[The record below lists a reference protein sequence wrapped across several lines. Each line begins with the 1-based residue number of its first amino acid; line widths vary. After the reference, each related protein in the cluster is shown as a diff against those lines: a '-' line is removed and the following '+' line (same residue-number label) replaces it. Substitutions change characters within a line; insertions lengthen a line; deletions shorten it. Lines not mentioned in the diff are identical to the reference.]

1 MVPALLLA
9 APLLLLLFIVA
20 MIIVVVVVIVPCHR
34 DHGRRRLS
42 SWSLSLSSPVLL
54 CRFFIAPMDSRT
66 LTEGRGATH
75 ASLPEGHLELVD
87 IGIVSK

>member
-42 SWSLSLSSPVLL
+42 SWSLSSPVLL